1 MSVRYCPSCGLVR
14 FSKGVCRWCGWRA
27 PTPAPAEKIYEVTL
41 TYRVTATSAS
51 AALEAVEIGLA
62 GKPVGEVVEEFDG

>member
-14 FSKGVCRWCGWRA
+14 FAKGVCKWCGRRA
-27 PTPAPAEKIYEVTL
+27 PTPEVEKTYEVTL
-41 TYRVTATSAS
+41 TYRVMAPSAS

-62 GKPVGEVVEEFDG
+62 GKPAGEVVEEIDE